1 MIFVRLFNLFKKK
14 SKITDKDLK
23 WNRMWELWV
32 EGKVVSPYS
41 ELMTY
46 QSEINN
52 GGHVQFFDNVARN
65 SDLLNIMTE
74 LNGILSSALT
84 DNIEK
89 AYSAYLALEKN
100 EDDEKAQEI
109 IEKCDNV
116 FFENEN
122 EINFILDKFSDAIE
136 L

>member
-1 MIFVRLFNLFKKK
+1 MRLFNLFKKK